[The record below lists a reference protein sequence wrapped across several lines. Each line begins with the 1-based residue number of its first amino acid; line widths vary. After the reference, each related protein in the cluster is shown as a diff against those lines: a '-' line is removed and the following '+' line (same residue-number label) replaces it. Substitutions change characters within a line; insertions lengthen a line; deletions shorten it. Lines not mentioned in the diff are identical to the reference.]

1 MSENLKTVETDR
13 PDIVKIVGIGLSGVF
28 LTVALILFL
37 EGLFYREQAMQEV
50 RKVAPFAEF
59 QQYRDEQLRDL
70 SSYRYVAKEKGII
83 GIPIEQAMKILVE
96 EKGK

>member
-1 MSENLKTVETDR
+1 
-13 PDIVKIVGIGLSGVF
+13 
-28 LTVALILFL
+28 
-37 EGLFYREQAMQEV
+37 MQEV